1 MSEHP
6 PNDPKATTPPSA
18 AGAAPEDDAQRAS
31 GPAASAAPPATPD
44 ARAAGADAGPDSGAA
59 GGVAGARAGAGGTT
73 EGGSPA
79 VPPPPRMAGRL
90 GGFEPTALGVVAV
103 AGVVLVLAVVW
114 LWRSPVP
121 SSQTETRIAAV
132 EAATEGMN
140 RRLDALEGTGARL
153 DRMET
158 ALGERLAGLAES
170 AERTQRAL
178 AALEQRLEA
187 LEQQAQQQPQ
197 PVQALPPPDLTP
209 LEQRLTALEESV
221 RGLTER
227 PIADPAALAALRQM
241 AEQLS
246 TRVERA
252 GERQE
257 ALTARLQA
265 VEAEAARRDEQ
276 LARTI
281 TERLAALERT
291 AAERLAVL
299 ERTVTE
305 RANAAERVATE
316 ARQAA
321 EQRAAALAREVD
333 ARFSQAEQAIS
344 TRLSQLEQAQSQRLA
359 TVAGRASRVAA
370 IDALRARLDAGQPLG
385 PALSALGADQA
396 PPEALARFASVPPP
410 TEAALRL
417 SFEEHARAARAASEA
432 QPAAGSNASVLDSA
446 LARLSGLVTVRRGER
461 VVWGDAAA
469 AELERSRR
477 ALEAGDLEGALAPI
491 GKLPPAAQEAM
502 RPWTDQARALLGAR
516 AALRQLTTAA
526 SASGG

>member
-1 MSEHP
+1 
-6 PNDPKATTPPSA
+6 
-18 AGAAPEDDAQRAS
+18 
-31 GPAASAAPPATPD
+31 
-44 ARAAGADAGPDSGAA
+44 
-59 GGVAGARAGAGGTT
+59 
-73 EGGSPA
+73 

-103 AGVVLVLAVVW
+103 AGVVLVLAVIW

-140 RRLDALEGTGARL
+140 RRLGALEGMGARL

-158 ALGERLAGLAES
+158 TLGERLAGLAET

-187 LEQQAQQQPQ
+187 LEQQAQQQQQQPQ
-197 PVQALPPPDLTP
+197 PVQVPPPADLTP
-209 LEQRLTALEESV
+209 LEQRLAALEESV
-221 RGLTER
+221 RGLAER
-227 PIADPAALAALRQM
+227 PIADPAALAALRQV

-281 TERLAALERT
+281 TERVAALERT
-291 AAERLAVL
+291 A
-299 ERTVTE
+299 TE
-305 RANAAERVATE
+305 RASAAERVATE

-396 PPEALARFASVPPP
+396 PPEALARFASAPPP

-516 AALRQLTTAA
+516 AALRQLTTAS